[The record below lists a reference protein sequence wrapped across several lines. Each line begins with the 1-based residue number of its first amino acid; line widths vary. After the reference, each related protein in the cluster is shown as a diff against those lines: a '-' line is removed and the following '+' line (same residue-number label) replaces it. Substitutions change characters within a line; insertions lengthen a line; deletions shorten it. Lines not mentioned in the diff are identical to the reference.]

1 MHRSLLPAILPVHNP
16 YMPRHTK
23 LHMGKVS
30 QQGTGTSDIHPDCP
44 SHIRTANFHR
54 SPPHRPRW
62 RCIRATICLHI
73 SHQNNKP
80 HKWGD
85 DMPFLRRLG
94 CVHSSVSDLC
104 VPEDRRHQPP
114 SPSSY
119 AIGCTRPCRVCS
131 DPDSKSLQSIR
142 TPVGAAPAAQYIRMS
157 PDPIVPP
164 LQAGCVPS
172 ARKRT
177 VQTTQARHRHRVFHS
192 KCPAHKRTTNSQ
204 ISPPHA

>member
-1 MHRSLLPAILPVHNP
+1 
-16 YMPRHTK
+16 
-23 LHMGKVS
+23 MGKVS

-114 SPSSY
+114 FPSSY

-142 TPVGAAPAAQYIRMS
+142 TPVGATPAAQRRTR
-157 PDPIVPP
+157 P
-164 LQAGCVPS
+164 LDLGV
-172 ARKRT
+172 
-177 VQTTQARHRHRVFHS
+177 
-192 KCPAHKRTTNSQ
+192 CPARITVHSNVSRSHSAATPSWVCPLCPETYRTNC
-204 ISPPHA
+204 AGKA